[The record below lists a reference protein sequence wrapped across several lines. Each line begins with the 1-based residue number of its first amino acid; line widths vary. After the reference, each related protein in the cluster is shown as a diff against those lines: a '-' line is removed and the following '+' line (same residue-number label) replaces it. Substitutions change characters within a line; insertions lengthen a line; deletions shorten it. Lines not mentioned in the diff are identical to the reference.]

1 MNNLLVQNEPN
12 LFEHPIKIFTSGFLG
27 NANHLGVIGGVIQF
41 SWKPRGL
48 FKIQNINYTVPF
60 LIDRLMSEQL
70 LDVVW

>member
-1 MNNLLVQNEPN
+1 MNNLLVQNKRN

-27 NANHLGVIGGVIQF
+27 NANHLGVTQF

-48 FKIQNINYTVPF
+48 FKMQNINYTVSF
-60 LIDRLMSEQL
+60 LIDRLMSEHL